1 MAHCCQNSNLV
12 LILFLN
18 HIKYWFNENCQL
30 NYFFKKTKAN
40 EKLSR
45 STAAKVATLFV
56 FFLMQ
61 RNFFLRFLVLFLRRV
76 VALAIHQSVRVASLH
91 LVWMDAC
98 HVL

>member
-18 HIKYWFNENCQL
+18 HIKYWFSENCQL

-56 FFLMQ
+56 FFLML

-91 LVWMDAC
+91 LVWMGAC

>member
-18 HIKYWFNENCQL
+18 HIKYWFSENCQL

-56 FFLMQ
+56 FFLML

>member
-18 HIKYWFNENCQL
+18 HIKYCFNENCQL
-30 NYFFKKTKAN
+30 NYFLKKTKAN
-40 EKLSR
+40 EKLS
-45 STAAKVATLFV
+45 TAAKAATLFV

-61 RNFFLRFLVLFLRRV
+61 RFFFLRFLVLFLRRV
-76 VALAIHQSVRVASLH
+76 VALAIHQSVRVLSLH